1 MKLRPMRIL
10 AAACLAVAGV
20 ALLVFIARNNDAG
33 QRDFISYWA
42 AGQQLAHGAD
52 PYDSAA
58 ILREEAAAGFTQSEP
73 LIMRNPPI
81 AFFLALPLGYV
92 TPNQGIILWFILLL
106 ASLVV
111 SVRLLWML
119 NGRPDNRLH
128 LLGYCFAPVMGCL
141 MLGQFGLFLLL
152 GVTLFLYCHHSRP
165 LLAGAALLLCA
176 LKPHLFLPFA
186 AVLLV
191 WALTTRAYRILLG
204 AVLALLAASALAFAV
219 DRHAWTQYSFMMNH
233 AGMKDT
239 ALFTLSKYFR
249 LLIDRDAF
257 WLQFV
262 PQTAACLWALWYFLT
277 RRARWDWLDQGLV
290 VLLVGAMCSPYS
302 WFTDEAMVLPAV
314 LGGLYRADRD
324 GRSLIPFGVI
334 AVAAIAELLTNIP
347 VASVFYLWTTPA
359 WLLWYLYATGRIGV
373 LKEHGFSRAGNETK

>member
-1 MKLRPMRIL
+1 MRIL

-92 TPNQGIILWFILLL
+92 TPNHGIILWFILLL

-152 GVTLFLYCHHSRP
+152 GVTLFLYFHRSRP
-165 LLAGAALLLCA
+165 LQAGAALLLCA

-191 WALTTRAYRILLG
+191 WALTTRAYRVLAG
-204 AVLALLAASALAFAV
+204 AAIALLAASALAFAV
-219 DRHAWTQYSFMMNH
+219 DRHAWAQYAFMMNH

-277 RRARWDWLDQGLV
+277 RRAQWDWLDQGLV

-302 WFTDEAMVLPAV
+302 WFTDEAMVLPGV
-314 LGGLYRADRD
+314 LAGLYRADRD

-359 WLLWYLYATGRIGV
+359 WLLWYLYATGRLGA
-373 LKEHGFSRAGNETK
+373 LKGHGFTQR

>member
-1 MKLRPMRIL
+1 MKLHPMRIL
-10 AAACLAVAGV
+10 AAICLAVAGV

-52 PYDSAA
+52 PYDSAS
-58 ILREEAAAGFTQSEP
+58 ILRVEAAAGFTQPEP

-92 TPNQGIILWFILLL
+92 TPNAGIILWFVLLL

-111 SVRLLWML
+111 SVRMLWML

-152 GVTLFLYCHHSRP
+152 GVTLFLYFHRSHP

-191 WALTTRAYRILLG
+191 WALTTRAYRVLAG
-204 AVLALLAASALAFAV
+204 AAIALLAASALAFAV
-219 DRHAWTQYSFMMNH
+219 DRHAWAQYAFMMNH

-262 PQTAACLWALWYFLT
+262 PQGAACLWALWYFLT

-302 WFTDEAMVLPAV
+302 WFTDEAMLLPAV
-314 LGGLYRADRD
+314 LAGLYRADRA
-324 GRSLIPFGVI
+324 GRPLIPFGVI
-334 AVAAIAELLTNIP
+334 AIAAIAELLTNIP

-359 WLLWYLYATGRIGV
+359 WLLWYLYATGRLGD
-373 LKEHGFSRAGNETK
+373 LKGHGFKQR

>member
-1 MKLRPMRIL
+1 MRIL

-58 ILREEAAAGFTQSEP
+58 ILREEAAAGFTQAEP

-81 AFFLALPLGYV
+81 AFLLALPLGYV
-92 TPNQGIILWFILLL
+92 TPNHGIILWFILLL

-111 SVRLLWML
+111 SVRMLWML

-152 GVTLFLYCHHSRP
+152 GVTLFLSFYRSRP
-165 LLAGAALLLCA
+165 LLAGAALVLCA

-191 WALTTRAYRILLG
+191 WALTTRAYRILAG
-204 AVLALLAASALAFAV
+204 AAIGLLAATALAFAV
-219 DRHAWTQYSFMMNH
+219 DRHAWAQYAFMMNH

-262 PQTAACLWALWYFLT
+262 PQTAACLWALWYFVT

-302 WFTDEAMVLPAV
+302 WFTDEAMLLPAV
-314 LGGLYRADRD
+314 LAGLYRADRAA
-324 GRSLIPFGVI
+324 RSLIPFGVI

-359 WLLWYLYATGRIGV
+359 WLLWYLYSTGKLGV
-373 LKEHGFSRAGNETK
+373 FKSHSSAQR